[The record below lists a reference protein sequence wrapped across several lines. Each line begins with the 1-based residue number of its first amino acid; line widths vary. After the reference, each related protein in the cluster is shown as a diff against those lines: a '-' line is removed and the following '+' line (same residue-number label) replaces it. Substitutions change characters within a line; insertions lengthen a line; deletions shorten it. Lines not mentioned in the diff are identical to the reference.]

1 MEDCVTWAPLRN
13 RSVALSPAGPLPQE
27 NAPYLVTLAQG
38 FDFGRYCH
46 TGLKLRDFSVRLPG
60 LKAQL
65 CCLPSGVMWGKVPN
79 LSGLS
84 RDGDRAYFAA
94 YCEN

>member
-1 MEDCVTWAPLRN
+1 MHLT
-13 RSVALSPAGPLPQE
+13 SS
-27 NAPYLVTLAQG
+27 TLTQG

-84 RDGDRAYFAA
+84 RDGDRAYFTA